1 MKPDLSPVVR
11 GEKKAGEVVA
21 GWSVDDLRQATLD
34 SLAQI
39 TALIE
44 QCSDADIVFEPV
56 DPEADDPFAKPGEE
70 KIGWTLGHLVAHV
83 TASSEETAA
92 IASVLARGIAYPREP
107 RLRYE
112 TEWREIDS
120 RDKAL
125 QRLAESR
132 RMRLGYLDAFP
143 DQPHRET
150 FRELSERGLEYFG
163 PLNAFGQFASGLA
176 HEVGHHEQFREA
188 FRQAQAAHA

>member
-1 MKPDLSPVVR
+1 MKPDLRPVVR

-34 SLAQI
+34 SLAAI
-39 TALIE
+39 TAIIE
-44 QCSDADIVFEPV
+44 QCSDADIAFEPV
-56 DPEADDPFAKPGEE
+56 DPEADDPYAKPGEE

-83 TASSEETAA
+83 TASSEESAA

-112 TEWREIDS
+112 TEWR
-120 RDKAL
+120 DKAL

-132 RMRLGYLDAFP
+132 RIRLGYLDAFP
-143 DQPHRET
+143 DTPHRET

-176 HEVGHHEQFREA
+176 HEVGHYEQFREA
-188 FRQAQAAHA
+188 FRQAQAARA